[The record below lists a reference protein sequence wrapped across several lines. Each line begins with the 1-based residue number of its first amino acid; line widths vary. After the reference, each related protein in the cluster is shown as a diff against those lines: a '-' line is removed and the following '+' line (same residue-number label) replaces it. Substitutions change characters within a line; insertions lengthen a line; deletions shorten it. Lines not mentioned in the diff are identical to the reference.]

1 MDYKDYLEEVKDLLW
16 STWETKEIGSND
28 FNLIKEKLL
37 QLYEQTKDSECLAII
52 SELHIH
58 KSNSHK
64 RKVRD
69 FALEGL
75 KENFNDTFL
84 HDNYTI
90 ASNGAWRDFIKTNH
104 NSLIE
109 FYREFIKNHPDIFI
123 ARVTLIENLID
134 NYRFEEAHEEITKAC
149 KLSDERSHLLEI
161 YKGEMLYKKGKV
173 DEAIELWNETCKNNH
188 ENYKCYLSVGNQ
200 FASFAR
206 YEEAI
211 EYYKKSFL
219 IQVAPRK
226 LDALL
231 AIVSVYEILKNYEEA
246 LKFTDLIIKAY
257 ETDYNVLDGE
267 ELKPY
272 LANKEKFGRNMK
284 TFTEKC

>member
-1 MDYKDYLEEVKDLLW
+1 MDYKYYLEEVKDLLW

-28 FNLIKEKLL
+28 FKLIKEKLL
-37 QLYEQTKDSECLAII
+37 QLYKQTKDSECLAII

-64 RKVRD
+64 RQSRD

-75 KENFNDTFL
+75 KENCNDTFL
-84 HDNYTI
+84 HGNYTI
-90 ASNGAWRDFIKTNH
+90 ASNGAWRDFIKINH
-104 NSLIE
+104 NFLIE
-109 FYREFIKNHPDIFI
+109 FYKEFIKNHPEVFI
-123 ARVTLIENLID
+123 ARVILIENLID
-134 NYRFEEAHEEITKAC
+134 NYRFDEAHEEIDKAC
-149 KLSDERSHLLEI
+149 KLSDERVHLLEI
-161 YKGEMLYKKGKV
+161 YKGEILYKKGKH
-173 DEAIELWNETCKNNH
+173 DEAIELWNQTCKNNP
-188 ENYKCYLSVGNQ
+188 EKYKCYMSVGNQ

-246 LKFTDLIIKAY
+246 LRFTNLIIKAY

-267 ELKPY
+267 ELRPY
-272 LANKEKFGRNMK
+272 LANKERF
-284 TFTEKC
+284 EKIIKLEK